1 MLDQRGIAG
10 ELIVRRAEKLK
21 DCYGEDVR
29 LGRFAGFDLCLRPAL
44 NNNVEIIVRGRNH
57 YSARVTDT
65 ALGTIRSLEV
75 TVQGF
80 EERAAKLEADIAD
93 AQKRAKELADK
104 IGAPFEHEKRYQE
117 LSRRHGEIE
126 EKLDLTKNQAPSQAE
141 ATSSDEATEATAEKQ
156 TAKVVARHA
165 RRSTVRV

>member
-1 MLDQRGIAG
+1 M
-10 ELIVRRAEKLK
+10 
-21 DCYGEDVR
+21 
-29 LGRFAGFDLCLRPAL
+29 
-44 NNNVEIIVRGRNH
+44 
-57 YSARVTDT
+57 TDT
-65 ALGTIRSLEV
+65 ALGTVRSLEV

-93 AQKRAKELADK
+93 TQKRAKELAEK

-117 LSRRHGEIE
+117 LTRRQSEIE

-141 ATSSDEATEATAEKQ
+141 APSFDEATEATAEKQ
-156 TAKVVARHA
+156 TAKEVVRHT